1 MKERPIL
8 FNAEMVKAILSG
20 RKTQT
25 RRVMKRQPEPSKT
38 REGDFWFSCD
48 KMQSMVHVSDFLPGN
63 SVVMPD
69 AHEIF
74 SMCCPIGAVGDQL
87 WVRETFS
94 LLGNEDGCPV
104 DWNDNIVTDKKDA
117 ARIYKASCWQ
127 KPNNYGIW
135 SVPDREMDFD
145 GAWTPSI
152 HMPRWASRIQLK
164 ISNVGVQRLQDISS
178 GDAVREGICQL
189 PASGRYCIN
198 PGDQYFGGA
207 SHSAKEVYSW
217 LWESIYGEGSWQ
229 ANPWVWVIEFE
240 RVAPAGEQS

>member
-25 RRVMKRQPEPSKT
+25 RRVIKPQPSSGVRKSVLVKSGVEDGHG
-38 REGDFWFSCD
+38 REIVCPLGQPGD
-48 KMQSMVHVSDFLPGN
+48 H
-63 SVVMPD
+63 
-69 AHEIF
+69 
-74 SMCCPIGAVGDQL
+74 L

-104 DWNDNIVTDKKDA
+104 DWNDSIVTDKKDA
-117 ARIYKASCWQ
+117 ARVYKASCWQ

-135 SVPDREMDFD
+135 TVPDHEMEFD

-152 HMPRWASRIQLK
+152 HMPRWASRINLL
-164 ISNVGVQRLQDISS
+164 ITGVRVERLNDISQE
-178 GDAVREGICQL
+178 DAKSEGCCYGRGGGVPDL
-189 PASGRYCIN
+189 AVSPADHF
-198 PGDQYFGGA
+198 PT
-207 SHSAKEVYSW
+207 
-217 LWESIYGEGSWQ
+217 LWESIYGIKSWA

-240 RVAPAGEQS
+240 RVAPAGEQT

>member
-25 RRVMKRQPEPSKT
+25 RRVVKFPLRDVNMGCELAGNELAGEVKAGDYRNCPLGQP
-38 REGDFWFSCD
+38 
-48 KMQSMVHVSDFLPGN
+48 
-63 SVVMPD
+63 
-69 AHEIF
+69 
-74 SMCCPIGAVGDQL
+74 GDQL
-87 WVRETFS
+87 WVRETCQAKELESGLDVVFYPADS
-94 LLGNEDGCPV
+94 TEIPVNAHPLDAGNWIDLYRYRGGKGK
-104 DWNDNIVTDKKDA
+104 I
-117 ARIYKASCWQ
+117 I
-127 KPNNYGIW
+127 
-135 SVPDREMDFD
+135 
-145 GAWTPSI
+145 PSI
-152 HMPRWASRIQLK
+152 HMPRWASRIQLE
-164 ISNVGVQRLQDISS
+164 ITNVGVQRLQDISS

-207 SHSAKEVYSW
+207 SKSAKEVYSW

-240 RVAPAGEQS
+240 RVAPAGERS

>member
-8 FNAEMVKAILSG
+8 FNAAMVKAILSG

-25 RRVMKRQPEPSKT
+25 RRVINPQPSSGVRKSVLVKSGVEDGHG
-38 REGDFWFSCD
+38 RELVCPLGQPGD
-48 KMQSMVHVSDFLPGN
+48 H
-63 SVVMPD
+63 
-69 AHEIF
+69 
-74 SMCCPIGAVGDQL
+74 L

-135 SVPDREMDFD
+135 TVPDREMEFD

-152 HMPRWASRIQLK
+152 HMPRWASRINLLITGVRVERLDD
-164 ISNVGVQRLQDISS
+164 ISQHDARCEGIVDHHNVGQEKYLFSRLWRD
-178 GDAVREGICQL
+178 
-189 PASGRYCIN
+189 
-198 PGDQYFGGA
+198 
-207 SHSAKEVYSW
+207 
-217 LWESIYGEGSWQ
+217 IYGEESWSD
-229 ANPWVWVIEFE
+229 NPWVWAIEFE
-240 RVAPAGEQS
+240 RVAPAGEQP